1 MMISIKVIGDHS
13 KLTRDLKETR
23 NTTEKMRFTM
33 KTTDLH
39 LDNNNKD
46 INHLH
51 NNLSINNSQL
61 GNKQTE
67 MYQDNML
74 NKDLNS
80 FTTSIPSKWD
90 QTKGTFSNFK

>member
-1 MMISIKVIGDHS
+1 
-13 KLTRDLKETR
+13 
-23 NTTEKMRFTM
+23 
-33 KTTDLH
+33 
-39 LDNNNKD
+39 
-46 INHLH
+46 
-51 NNLSINNSQL
+51 
-61 GNKQTE
+61 